1 MSKKDVDKHYQK
13 ILEQYTE
20 LKQNLKDFEEEA
32 KKGLFPPE
40 KMDEIK
46 ANIRPL
52 MDNYERWSYMM
63 FLLNQ
68 PAKKEKRN
76 KYAKQNEKFLKSLND
91 NNSIESTL
99 QAGKDVIHDMQT
111 KK

>member
-1 MSKKDVDKHYQK
+1 MSKKDVDRHYKK
-13 ILEQYTE
+13 ILEQYKE

-32 KKGLFPPE
+32 KNGLFPPE
-40 KMDEIK
+40 KMDEIR

-91 NNSIESTL
+91 NNSIENTL